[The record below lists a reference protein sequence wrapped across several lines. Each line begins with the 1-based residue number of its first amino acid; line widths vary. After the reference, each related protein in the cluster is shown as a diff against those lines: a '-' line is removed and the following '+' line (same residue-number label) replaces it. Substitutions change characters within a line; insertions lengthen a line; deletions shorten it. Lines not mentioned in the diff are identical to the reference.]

1 MVSYQGSKMSKSKGN
16 LVFVHELINQG
27 VSPMVIRTLLM
38 INRWNQDWEY
48 DSSVLK
54 KADDIYKIIVQNLK
68 GKYINQDD
76 QHRVVNL
83 MLENLNTPK
92 ILDFLMELKPQE
104 QSENDLL
111 IDLFLDSL
119 IGLKLESSSK

>member
-1 MVSYQGSKMSKSKGN
+1 MSKSKGN
-16 LVFVHELINQG
+16 LVFVHELISQG

-38 INRWNQDWEY
+38 INQWNQDWEY

-54 KADDIYKIIVQNLK
+54 KADDIYKLIVQNLK
-68 GKYINQDD
+68 GKFINQAD

-111 IDLFLDSL
+111 IDLFLESL
-119 IGLKLESSSK
+119 MGLKLESISK

>member
-38 INRWNQDWEY
+38 INQWNQDWEY

-54 KADDIYKIIVQNLK
+54 KANDIYKLIVQNLK

-83 MLENLNTPK
+83 MLENVNTPK

-119 IGLKLESSSK
+119 IGLKLESFSK

>member
-16 LVFVHELINQG
+16 LVFVHELISQG

-38 INRWNQDWEY
+38 INQWNQDWEY

-54 KADDIYKIIVQNLK
+54 KADDIYKLIVQNLK

-83 MLENLNTPK
+83 MLENVNTPK

-119 IGLKLESSSK
+119 IGLKLESISK

>member
-38 INRWNQDWEY
+38 INQWNQDWEY

-54 KADDIYKIIVQNLK
+54 KADDIYKLIVQNLK

-83 MLENLNTPK
+83 MLENVNTPK

-119 IGLKLESSSK
+119 IGLKLESISK

>member
-38 INRWNQDWEY
+38 INQWNQDWEY

-54 KADDIYKIIVQNLK
+54 KADDIYKLIVQNLK
-68 GKYINQDD
+68 GKYIHQDD

-119 IGLKLESSSK
+119 IGLKLESISK